1 MLGGKMKELSMLPN
15 ETFAGIDVIFTDIDD
30 TLTTDGKL
38 TSTAYVAMERLQEAG
53 ILVVP
58 VTGRCA
64 GWCDH
69 IARMWPVSAVVGE
82 NGAFYFRYDHDTKV
96 MHREFCQSGTER
108 YENHARLQSI
118 GKEILSTVHGTA
130 LASDQEYRLTDL
142 AIDFAEDVPRL
153 PSQKIHQIV
162 AIAEQ
167 AGLVAK
173 ISSIHVNCWIG
184 DHSKLSTSLMML
196 DQVFDIKGARTQ
208 ENVVF
213 VGDSPND
220 ATMFGYFEK
229 SVGVANVLEYLT
241 DLQETPNYIT
251 TKKCGAGFTELADVL
266 LAAQR
271 TKSQ

>member
-1 MLGGKMKELSMLPN
+1 MKALSTLSS
-15 ETFAGIDVIFTDIDD
+15 ETFAGINVILTDIDD

-38 TSTAYVAMERLQEAG
+38 TSAAYVAMERLQEAG
-53 ILVVP
+53 ISVVP

-69 IARMWPVSAVVGE
+69 IARMWPVSAIVGE

-96 MHREFCQSGTER
+96 MHREFRQSSAER
-108 YENHARLQSI
+108 YKNHARLQSI

-130 LASDQEYRLTDL
+130 MASDQEYRLTDL
-142 AIDFAEDVPRL
+142 AIDFAEDVPQL
-153 PSQKIHQIV
+153 PSEKIHHIV
-162 AIAEQ
+162 SIAEQ

-196 DQVFDIKGARTQ
+196 EQLFDIKGTQTQ

-229 SVGVANVLEYLT
+229 SIGVANVLQYLA
-241 DLQETPNYIT
+241 DLQDTPNYIT
-251 TKKCGAGFTELADVL
+251 KNSCGAGFTELADVI
-266 LAAQR
+266 LAVKN
-271 TKSQ
+271 KSQ

>member
-1 MLGGKMKELSMLPN
+1 MIELSTSPI
-15 ETFAGIDVIFTDIDD
+15 ETFAGIDVILTDIDD
-30 TLTTDGKL
+30 TLTTDGRL
-38 TSTAYVAMERLQEAG
+38 TSSAYVAMERLQEAG
-53 ILVVP
+53 ISVVP

-69 IARMWPVSAVVGE
+69 IARMWPVCAVVGE
-82 NGAFYFRYDHDTKV
+82 NGAFYFRYDHDTKI
-96 MHREFCQSGTER
+96 MHREFRQSSAER

-118 GKEILSTVHGTA
+118 GNEILSTVHGTA

-142 AIDFAEDVPRL
+142 AIDFAEDVPQL
-153 PSQKIHQIV
+153 SSEKIHQIV
-162 AIAEQ
+162 SIAEQ

-196 DQVFDIKGARTQ
+196 DQVFDIKGDQTQ

-220 ATMFGYFEK
+220 ATMFGYLKK
-229 SVGVANVLEYLT
+229 SVGVANVLQYLAE
-241 DLQETPNYIT
+241 LQETPNYIT
-251 TKKCGAGFTELADVL
+251 RNKCGAGFTELADVL

-271 TKSQ
+271 SKSQ